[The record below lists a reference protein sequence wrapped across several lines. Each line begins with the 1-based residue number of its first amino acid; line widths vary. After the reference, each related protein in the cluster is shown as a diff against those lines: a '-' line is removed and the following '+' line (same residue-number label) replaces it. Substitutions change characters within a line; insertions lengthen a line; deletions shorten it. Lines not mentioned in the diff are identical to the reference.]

1 MGSVAVENDLITGA
15 EELLAALKSQQPL
28 TNANRAALLRQVDK
42 LRCGL
47 QGPAE
52 AMNFQGTFNMFT
64 PVMNAL
70 VEHRVFDLVPLDG
83 NIGLEALASK
93 IGWESA
99 VLVRFINVVLIQG
112 ILEEPEPRLYKHSP
126 SSIAFRE
133 DRMRSYYQ
141 LGSWSVPSWW
151 KVSDYLKTHA
161 PEDLYNNLKSP
172 FSYWRGAEGKTY
184 YQLLE
189 EDPAFSDV
197 WHKGMAQA
205 APFNPVL
212 GMFPFRDMRKA
223 VEAEPDRAFVVD
235 VGGGRGNAL
244 VDMMKECGGS
254 FGAPMVLQDMKEVL
268 QGDDPVRIEGVQV
281 MPHDFY
287 NEQPVKNAHIYYM
300 RKVMHNYYDDKCRT
314 ILRPIVEAMG
324 PTSRLLF
331 GDMILPESAK
341 PGDDALPFCMDLRML
356 MIGGTERSESQWK
369 ALLESVGLA
378 IVKIWRLPGAPH
390 QATIETMLRG
400 N

>member
-1 MGSVAVENDLITGA
+1 
-15 EELLAALKSQQPL
+15 
-28 TNANRAALLRQVDK
+28 
-42 LRCGL
+42 
-47 QGPAE
+47 
-52 AMNFQGTFNMFT
+52 
-64 PVMNAL
+64 MNAL
-70 VEHRVFDLVPLDG
+70 VEHRAFDHVPLDG
-83 NIGLEALASK
+83 TIGLEDLASK
-93 IGWESA
+93 IGWEPA
-99 VLVRFINVVLIQG
+99 VLIRFVNVVLIQG
-112 ILEEPEPRLYKHSP
+112 IFEEPEPKVYKHSA
-126 SSIAFRE
+126 SSTVFRE
-133 DRMRSYYQ
+133 DAMRAYYQ

-161 PEDLYNNLKSP
+161 PEDVYDPLKSP
-172 FSYWRGAEGKTY
+172 FSYSRGAEGQTY

-189 EDPAFSDV
+189 ADLAFSDV

-212 GMFPFRDMRKA
+212 GMFPFRDMKEA

-244 VDMMKECGGS
+244 VDVMRECGGG
-254 FGAPMVLQDMKEVL
+254 FGAPMVLQDLEEVL
-268 QGDDPVRIEGVQV
+268 QGEDPVQIDGVQV

-287 NEQPVKNAHIYYM
+287 NEQPVKISLPDAHIYYM

-331 GDMILPESAK
+331 GDMILPETAQ
-341 PGDDALPFCMDLRML
+341 PGDDALPFYMDLRML
-356 MIGGTERSESQWK
+356 MIGGTERSETQWK
-369 ALLESVGLA
+369 QLLESVGLV

-390 QATIETMLRG
+390 QATIETRLRG
-400 N
+400 K

>member
-1 MGSVAVENDLITGA
+1 MGSLAAGNDLIVEA

-28 TNANRAALLRQVDK
+28 TRESRAALLRQVDK

-47 QGPAE
+47 QGPAD
-52 AMNFQGTFNMFT
+52 AMRFQGTFNMFT
-64 PVMNAL
+64 AAMNAL

-83 NIGLEALASK
+83 TIGLNELASK
-93 IGWESA
+93 IGWEPT
-99 VLVRFINVVLIQG
+99 VLARFVNVVLIQG
-112 ILEEPEPRLYKHSP
+112 IFEEPEPRVYKHSA
-126 SSIAFRE
+126 SSTAFR
-133 DRMRSYYQ
+133 DDALRSYYRI
-141 LGSWSVPSWW
+141 GVPSWW

-161 PEDLYNNLKSP
+161 PEDVYDPLKSP
-172 FSYWRGAEGKTY
+172 FSYACGAEGKTY

-212 GMFPFRDMRKA
+212 GMFPFRDMKEA
-223 VEAEPDRAFVVD
+223 VETAPDRAFVVD
-235 VGGGRGNAL
+235 VGGGRGNAMI
-244 VDMMKECGGS
+244 DMMQECGGS

-268 QGDDPVRIEGVQV
+268 EGEDPVRIEGIEV
-281 MPHDFY
+281 MPHDFH
-287 NEQPVKNAHIYYM
+287 NEQPVKNAHIYYL
-300 RKVMHNYYDDKCRT
+300 RKVMHNYYDDKCRA

-324 PTSRLLF
+324 PDSRLLI
-331 GDMILPESAK
+331 GDLILPESAR
-341 PGDDALPFCMDLRML
+341 PGNDVLPFCSDLRML
-356 MIGGTERSESQWK
+356 MIGGTERSEAQWK
-369 ALLESVGLA
+369 QLLESAGLV

-390 QATIETMLRG
+390 EATIETRLRG